1 MTDFDISHD
10 GNFDFNTIAIFPFS
24 KIDWQLFS
32 LAKAVLFAK
41 RQIIYPEKYKY
52 TGNFKTFDVMELSR
66 LRFNFTSHGAIK
78 HDSNSST
85 NSK

>member
-10 GNFDFNTIAIFPFS
+10 GNFDFNTIAIFHFS

-41 RQIIYPEKYKY
+41 RQIIYPKKY
-52 TGNFKTFDVMELSR
+52 
-66 LRFNFTSHGAIK
+66 H
-78 HDSNSST
+78 ST
-85 NSK
+85 VIDF